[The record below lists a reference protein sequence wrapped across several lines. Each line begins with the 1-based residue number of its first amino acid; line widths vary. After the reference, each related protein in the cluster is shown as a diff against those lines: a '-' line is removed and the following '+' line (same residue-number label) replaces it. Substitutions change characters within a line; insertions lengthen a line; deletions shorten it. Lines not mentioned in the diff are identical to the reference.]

1 MGSIVVVSAINSVI
15 DVLLMDVFISVA
27 HHRRNEIAIFPVG
40 VAFGSE
46 HGFFGGV
53 FLIFEGDGLFGGSE
67 GGGDVLMRDYK
78 GGDVKAEGGGAPPGH
93 AAGHH
98 ARGAEGRRQRG
109 AVVGVAEN
117 ERADYHG
124 ALRGWQISHCMVY
137 KADSASWMCLCLG
150 RVSLVDKKNRD
161 E

>member
-40 VAFGSE
+40 VAFVAE
-46 HGFFGGV
+46 HGFLGGV
-53 FLIFEGDGLFGGSE
+53 FLIFEGDGLFGGSK
-67 GGGDVLMRDYK
+67 GGGDVLMLDYK
-78 GGDVKAEGGGAPPGH
+78 GGDVEAEVFGGAPGH
-93 AAGHH
+93 GAVHEDG
-98 ARGAEGRRQRG
+98 GAEWLGEVRSL
-109 AVVGVAEN
+109 VSVAED

-137 KADSASWMCLCLG
+137 RADSASWMCLCLG
-150 RVSLVDKKNRD
+150 RVSLVDKENID